1 MRADQ
6 IKFRGKSVTTGNWV
20 YGYLMPSTKPYI
32 HPNAKYSISVCT
44 EILHSIDRY
53 IYEVNPDTIG
63 QYTTVNDVNDKPA
76 YEGDIVMAFSGKKSF
91 PYQIVFH
98 DGCFRLA
105 DGDGRLWHNI
115 DDFPFEVIGNIFDN
129 KSLLED

>member
-1 MRADQ
+1 MDRT
-6 IKFRGKSVTTGNWV
+6 IKFRGKSKKDGKWL
-20 YGYLMPSTKPYI
+20 YGDLIENQGRY
-32 HPNAKYSISVCT
+32 
-44 EILHSIDRY
+44 Y
-53 IYEVNPDTIG
+53 IYHATSETTLQDNDENIVVVADIVHSDTIG

-76 YEGDIVMAFSGKKSF
+76 YKGDIVMAFSGKKSF

-115 DDFPFEVIGNIFDN
+115 DDLPFEVIGNIFDN